1 MFSFFALLAFV
12 VLMVG
17 TPGPANL
24 VVMIV
29 GARYGVRRSF
39 GFIAGLIAGKAFLNL
54 FIGFGLGLVLGKAAL
69 WYKIFSFLSAVY
81 MIFLAI
87 KSWPKESVEI
97 LSLVQTKP
105 KFGFL
110 SGLAVHPLNPKAWVM
125 SVVAWTEFAPAIG
138 HFWIQLTV
146 VVLTFA
152 VCQVILHSLWCW
164 AGAISARIF
173 NASQQMLKGSIIATV
188 GIVLLVTVTNNSRLN
203 N

>member
-1 MFSFFALLAFV
+1 MSSFFALLAFV
-12 VLMVG
+12 VFMVG

-54 FIGFGLGLVLGKAAL
+54 FIGFGFGLILAKAPF
-69 WYKIFSFLSAVY
+69 WQMIFSYISAAY

-87 KSWPKESVEI
+87 KSWPKEGAGI
-97 LSLVQTKP
+97 LSLVQKKP
-105 KFGFL
+105 NFGFL
-110 SGLAVHPLNPKAWVM
+110 SGLVVHPLNPKAWVM
-125 SVVAWTEFAPAIG
+125 SVVAWAEFAPAIG
-138 HFWIQLTV
+138 DFWIQLTV
-146 VVLTFA
+146 VVMTFA
-152 VCQVILHSLWCW
+152 VCQAIMHSLWCW